1 MEKKTIGSF
10 IAILRRANGLTQKEL
25 ADKLGISD
33 KAVSRWERDETA
45 PDISLLPALAEILGV
60 TTDELLRGERSTESL
75 AAARI
80 SEKSEKQMKA
90 LLKNTRTKLYT
101 RTLICILIA
110 IGGLFA
116 AMICNSVFY
125 RMLLGFIVA
134 CVFSATSVVL
144 EMIFS
149 YLSRNSIND
158 EDIGID
164 AIAETRKYIIKKETL
179 VFYINAVVLAFC
191 LPLVIAGEN
200 YAGVDI
206 SSWFVLGGI
215 FALVAAG
222 ICALANILVDIHAEK
237 NGIYDV
243 AKVNEKRRKR
253 ARIFGIPA
261 LSLCKVF
268 VPIFLVVL
276 VVQIFC
282 MSCFDT
288 YYFMEKSGGTEWND
302 TEEFLEYIETP
313 VESSYFQ
320 TSYKGVGVSTMI
332 TEVVAIPSD
341 GDKEYQYP
349 RTVLLDKN
357 GYVMFEFEYRNQNV
371 YQVISSDSEDGLPI
385 ITYTYDDYYAAR
397 SKAATIPAV
406 ATIIYIV
413 MAGAFTALYIIK
425 TVKTFKKENE
435 R

>member
-75 AAARI
+75 ASARN
-80 SEKSEKQMKA
+80 SEKSEKQIKT
-90 LLKNTRTKLYT
+90 LLKNTRTKLYI

-110 IGGLFA
+110 MGGLFA

-125 RMLLGFIVA
+125 RMLLGFIVT

-149 YLSRNSIND
+149 YLSRNSINN
-158 EDIGID
+158 EDIESD

-222 ICALANILVDIHAEK
+222 ICALANIFVDIHAEK
-237 NGIYDV
+237 KGIYDV

-253 ARIFGIPA
+253 ARIFGFPA

-268 VPIFLVVL
+268 VPIFIVILVA
-276 VVQIFC
+276 QIFC

-302 TEEFLEYIETP
+302 TEKFLEYIETP
-313 VESSYFQ
+313 VKGSDFQ
-320 TSYKGVGVSTMI
+320 TSYKGVGVSTII
-332 TEVVAIPSD
+332 TEVAIPSD

-349 RTVLLDKN
+349 KTVLLDKN
-357 GYVMFEFEYRNQNV
+357 GDVMFEFEYRNKNV

-385 ITYTYDDYYAAR
+385 ITYTYDDYYAAI

-413 MAGAFTALYIIK
+413 MAGVFTALYIIK